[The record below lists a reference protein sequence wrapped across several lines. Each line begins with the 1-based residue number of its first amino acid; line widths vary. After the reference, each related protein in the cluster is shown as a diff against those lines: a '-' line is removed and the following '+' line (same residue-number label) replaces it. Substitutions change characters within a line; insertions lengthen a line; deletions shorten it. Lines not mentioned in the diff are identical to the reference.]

1 MSPPRLSLDRLQTA
15 RSRIEGSVHRTP
27 LIRSSTLSD
36 RVGKDVWLK
45 CENLQKTGAFKVRGA
60 LNRLLTLSDEERAR
74 GVSTISAGNHAQA
87 VAWAASAAG
96 VSSLVVMPEH
106 ASPTKVRASREYG
119 AEVVLHGDAAA
130 AFVRVRELSEERGLT
145 FVHPFDDEEV
155 VAGHASCGLEILEDR
170 PDTGTIVVP
179 VGGGGLSS
187 AITAAVAATGA
198 DVDVWGVEPEGA
210 AAMYRSLAE
219 GHAVHLDSV
228 DTVADGLAPP
238 MAGELNHA
246 ILAEHARG
254 VVLVDDDEIVSAM
267 KLLLERTKLLVEPSG
282 AAGLAA
288 LLAGRIEVREGTSV
302 VVVLSGGN
310 VDLSQLGALLAG
322 PANGEDR
329 REERQGERSDGRS
342 ESSEGGSGP
351 SDHRSELPEYQS
363 DRSDGQSESSA
374 HQSEPEGGQVEP

>member
-1 MSPPRLSLDRLQTA
+1 MIRAMISETLSSEGLESA
-15 RSRIEGSVHRTP
+15 RARISGAVHRTP
-27 LIRSSTLSD
+27 LLRSSTFSD
-36 RVGKDVWLK
+36 RVGLPVYLK
-45 CENLQKTGAFKVRGA
+45 CENFQKTGAFKARGA

-96 VSSLVVMPEH
+96 VASLVVMPEH

-155 VAGHASCGLEILEDR
+155 VAGHASCGLEILDDLPEVA
-170 PDTGTIVVP
+170 TVVVP

-187 AITAAVAATGA
+187 AIAAAVAARGA

-210 AAMYRSLAE
+210 AAMHRSLEE
-219 GHAVHLDSV
+219 GRAVHLGSV
-228 DTVADGLAPP
+228 ETIADGLAPP
-238 MAGELNHA
+238 MAGALNHA

-254 VVLVDDDEIVSAM
+254 VVLVDDREIVTAM
-267 KLLLERTKLLVEPSG
+267 KHLLERTKLLTEPSG

-288 LLAGRIEVREGTSV
+288 LLEGRIQLREGPV

-310 VDLSQLGALLAG
+310 ADLARLGALL
-322 PANGEDR
+322 
-329 REERQGERSDGRS
+329 REE
-342 ESSEGGSGP
+342 
-351 SDHRSELPEYQS
+351 
-363 DRSDGQSESSA
+363 
-374 HQSEPEGGQVEP
+374 